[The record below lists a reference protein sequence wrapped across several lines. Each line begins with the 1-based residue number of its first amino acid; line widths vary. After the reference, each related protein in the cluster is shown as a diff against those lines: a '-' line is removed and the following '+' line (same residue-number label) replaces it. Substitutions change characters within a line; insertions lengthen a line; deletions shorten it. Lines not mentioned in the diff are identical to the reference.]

1 MKKAL
6 LLGAMAFFAI
16 NLATVQTSNA
26 QGLVKGQ
33 KSADEQKIEKEKN
46 QFQTASS
53 ATTVNPS
60 EAKRTDAKEGTNVTD
75 PKLTTETNSISKKGV
90 SVETTSKSQSHRRL
104 KANEMSRVTSTPN
117 AMKKAA
123 SQNAMTDND
132 PAKKVVRKNAEA
144 ASVNDNAPK
153 ASNLKPK
160 RPVDV
165 KSAKNSTNKPVE
177 K

>member
-6 LLGAMAFFAI
+6 LLGAMAFLAI
-16 NLATVQTSNA
+16 NIATVQTSNA
-26 QGLVKGQ
+26 QVKG
-33 KSADEQKIEKEKN
+33 KSADELKIEKEKN
-46 QFQTASS
+46 KLQTASS

-60 EAKRTDAKEGTNVTD
+60 EAKRTEAKEATSVDD
-75 PKLTTETNSISKKGV
+75 PKVTTETNSLSKKGV
-90 SVETTSKSQSHRRL
+90 SVETTNKKQGHKRL
-104 KANEMSRVTSTPN
+104 RANEMSRTTTTPE

-123 SQNAMTDND
+123 STNIINDND
-132 PAKKVVRKNAEA
+132 PAGKKVGKKAAEA
-144 ASVNDNAPK
+144 AAVGAETPQ

-165 KSAKNSTNKPVE
+165 KSAKNSTNKPVV